1 MSENETCH
9 DIIIF
14 TTAKI
19 RNEVETLH
27 IQKFCTQRYYCIF
40 LQDPRLTFC
49 NLYSIL
55 YLMSQKFWLWIVITG
70 WSFCLLLVFAHFTWK
85 SLKVLSVNIL
95 NKSVYNIYF
104 IINQQI
110 FCLLYDTYDVQL
122 ITWIIWHYSCSMK
135 HILVI
140 SISRLFDR
148 QKERTQQTKIS
159 SQASRWNN
167 DFIWFTSDQTSQ
179 WWPRNRSYL

>member
-1 MSENETCH
+1 MKLKHCTYKSFVH
-9 DIIIF
+9 KDITVFFFRIPGSHF
-14 TTAKI
+14 VTF
-19 RNEVETLH
+19 
-27 IQKFCTQRYYCIF
+27 IQSYIWWV
-40 LQDPRLTFC
+40 
-49 NLYSIL
+49 
-55 YLMSQKFWLWIVITG
+55 KFWLWIVITG

-104 IINQQI
+104 IMNQ
-110 FCLLYDTYDVQL
+110 LYDAYDMQL
-122 ITWIIWHYSCSMK
+122 ITWIIWHYSCRMK

-148 QKERTQQTKIS
+148 QKERTQQAKIS